1 MIDNDRTAGR
11 QVHIAA
17 VGSLNLVL
25 DLKTRKQRH
34 VIAIKF
40 HLIDVVRHHVGHEL
54 LRLLVQRFRVD
65 QNLADVG
72 LEQVT
77 DRANYQAAFLI
88 NQERAFLAGGRIFD
102 GSPQLH
108 EVV

>member
-1 MIDNDRTAGR
+1 M
-11 QVHIAA
+11 
-17 VGSLNLVL
+17 L

-34 VIAIKF
+34 VVAIE
-40 HLIDVVRHHVGHEL
+40 LNLVDVVRHDVGHEL

-77 DRANYQAAFLI
+77 DRADHQAAFLI